1 MSTNVL
7 ITKLPYTS
15 APWAW
20 GLRVVSVDGPVF
32 PCLIQDIKQGIPAR
46 RRKWSPGTKQW
57 LFHAEVQ
64 LDLVLALVTRLKL
77 TYAFDD
83 DQKQA
88 HRQMPM
94 SRTAAAATLYLLP
107 SAPPYVVDAVYRAI
121 AKQHHPDRGGST
133 EQMQMI
139 NAAVELLR

>member
-1 MSTNVL
+1 MTNVI
-7 ITKLPYTS
+7 ITKLPAS
-15 APWAW
+15 AYPWRWA
-20 GLRVVSVDGPVF
+20 LHIVSVEGNLFTP
-32 PCLIQDIKQGIPAR
+32 LIETLKARIPQR
-46 RRKWSPGTKQW
+46 RRKWNPATKQW
-57 LFHAEVQ
+57 LVTSEMLDTLIATVQ
-64 LDLVLALVTRLKL
+64 HFGLSYD
-77 TYAFDD
+77 FDD

>member
-1 MSTNVL
+1 MSANVL
-7 ITKLPYTS
+7 ITKLPAS
-15 APWAW
+15 AYPWGWA
-20 GLRVVSVDGPVF
+20 LHIISVEGNLFTP
-32 PCLIQDIKQGIPAR
+32 LIETLKTRIPQR

-57 LFHAEVQ
+57 LVTSEMLDTLIATVQ
-64 LDLVLALVTRLKL
+64 HFGL

-121 AKQHHPDRGGST
+121 AKRMHPDRGGST
-133 EQMQMI
+133 EQMQQI